1 MKTFVRVV
9 TLLLVMTAPGVVSAQ
24 LSGEPKRPLQYDPV
38 GDMRY
43 TFERGAPNETVR
55 AAQQALR
62 EKGYYRGA
70 VDGIQG
76 PEVRAAIWNFQKTHA
91 LKRSGS
97 LDRPTVGALG
107 LAISS
112 GTASTTESSPSASP
126 SFSAVPAV
134 SRSAPDRN
142 EIQAP

>member
-1 MKTFVRVV
+1 MKTFLRVV
-9 TLLLVMTAPGVVSAQ
+9 TLLLVMAAPGVVSAQ

-38 GDMRY
+38 ADMRY
-43 TFERGAPNETVR
+43 TFERGAPTETVR
-55 AAQQALR
+55 VAQQALR

-70 VDGIQG
+70 VDGILG

-97 LDRPTVGALG
+97 LDRPTVSAPG
-107 LAISS
+107 LEIS
-112 GTASTTESSPSASP
+112 GTVLTTESSPGASP
-126 SFSAVPAV
+126 SFAVPAI